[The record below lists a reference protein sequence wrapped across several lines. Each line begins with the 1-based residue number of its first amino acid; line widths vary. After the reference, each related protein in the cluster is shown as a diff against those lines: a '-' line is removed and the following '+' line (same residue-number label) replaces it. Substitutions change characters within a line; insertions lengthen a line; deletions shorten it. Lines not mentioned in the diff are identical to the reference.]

1 MELDLNRGMYRLISF
16 IVALGFLNALLAEDL
31 EYSFIKKGY
40 DDNNTVLVIGGIQGD
55 EPGGF
60 LAASLLATD
69 YNITKGSVWVVPN
82 LNFASIIKR
91 DRGIY
96 GDMNRKFDYISSNDP
111 DLKSVQGIKDLIVDQ
126 NVSLILNLHDGSGF
140 YRPTYINDMENPR
153 RWGNSSIIDQVSLD
167 GVPYGNLEEIASRVV
182 SKINEKALKDQHK
195 YYIRNTQTAKG
206 DKEMLKSL
214 TYFAIK
220 KGKAA
225 FANETSKSLPS
236 HERAYYHLLA
246 IEEYLKVAGIE
257 FERNFDLTPRG
268 VKNAIEKEIEIVLF
282 DNKFFLSLDH
292 PRARIGYVPIPKNI
306 VLEYNASN
314 PLTALVK
321 DKDGYSVHYGNR
333 VLTKLV
339 PEYFKYSSSI
349 NKVGVEI
356 DGNETREISL
366 GSKINVE
373 NSVKI
378 IKQDGIRVNFI
389 GYGSQPID
397 ESSISIH
404 KKNIKRNYS
413 IDKKGKT
420 FRVELYEQKDGEQD
434 KFIGMFLVEFASLE
448 AFTFV
453 DVAGL

>member
-1 MELDLNRGMYRLISF
+1 MNRGMYRLISF
-16 IVALGFLNALLAEDL
+16 IVVLSFFNALLAEDL

-140 YRPTYINDMENPR
+140 YRPTYINDMENPK
-153 RWGNSSIIDQVSLD
+153 RWGNSSIIDQVSLE
-167 GVPYGNLEEIASRVV
+167 GVPYGNLEEIASKVV

-195 YYIRNTQTAKG
+195 YHIRNTQTAKG

-220 KGKAA
+220 EGKAA

-246 IEEYLKVAGIE
+246 IEEYLKVAGVE
-257 FERNFDLTPRG
+257 FERNFDLTPTG
-268 VKNAIEKEIEIVLF
+268 VKNTIEKEIEIVLF
-282 DNKFFLSLDH
+282 GNKFFLSLDH
-292 PRARIGYVPIPKNI
+292 PRAKIGYVPIPKNI
-306 VLEYNASN
+306 ALEYNASN

-339 PEYFKYSSSI
+339 PEYFKYSNSI

-356 DGNETREISL
+356 DGNETKEISL

-397 ESSISIH
+397 ESNIAIY
-404 KKNIKRNYS
+404 KKDIKRNYS
-413 IDKKGKT
+413 IDQKGKT
-420 FRVELYEQKDGEQD
+420 FRVELYEQKDGEKD

-448 AFTFV
+448 AFKFI